1 MQDAMPGVGPSLIDR
16 AGPVVDAI
24 ISTAVVSVAPGFFQ
38 VSSRA
43 SQLVDMPNPASV
55 KPLMT
60 ERIYSLWDAMAA
72 VDISDADDALRALL
86 ENTCQLLS
94 AKTALCVVAVR
105 MPQAESDDGSNW
117 RPRHVTPLAK
127 PASGRATMADAERR
141 YAAGGR
147 DICVANHAACAGTW
161 RAKRLSDLAPPEW
174 FKSEYYETFYTRRG
188 LLDAIWVGCP
198 INADVEIYIGIVR
211 GTGQPLFDAEESDAA
226 LLAMRGLSWFLQRC
240 LLGLG
245 LDLATAPLT
254 EAERKVLRLVLHG
267 HSPKAIA
274 KELAQSVYTTQEH
287 IQAIYRKFNVSRRSA
302 LAALWTS

>member
-1 MQDAMPGVGPSLIDR
+1 MLK
-16 AGPVVDAI
+16 
-24 ISTAVVSVAPGFFQ
+24 
-38 VSSRA
+38 
-43 SQLVDMPNPASV
+43 PASV
-55 KPLMT
+55 KPFMT
-60 ERIYSLWDAMAA
+60 ERVYSLWDAKAA
-72 VDISDADDALRALL
+72 VDISDADDALRVLL
-86 ENTCQLLS
+86 ENACQLLS

-105 MPQAESDDGSNW
+105 MPQAEPGDGSSW
-117 RPRHVTPLAK
+117 RPRHVTPLTK
-127 PASGRATMADAERR
+127 PTNSRVTTAAAERR

-174 FKSEYYETFYTRRG
+174 FQSEYYENFYTRRG
-188 LLDAIWVGCP
+188 LVDAIWVGCP
-198 INADVEIYIGIVR
+198 INADVEIYVGIVR
-211 GTGQPLFDAEESDAA
+211 GTGQPRFTADESDTA
-226 LLAMRGLSWFLQRC
+226 LFAMRGLGWFLHRC

-245 LDLATAPLT
+245 LSLATAPLT